1 MVTIAA
7 VMGLLA
13 IITGQALGYPLR
25 DPEGFLGPAWVRL
38 PLLCLGAFIADVVPR
53 TLWRSRGKLSRFRTE
68 ARLLIREHWT
78 RERITLVVLGLVCFY
93 VTYVQLP
100 EPEELPA
107 VRPRR
112 PDPGRATTSCTSS
125 TSG

>member
-1 MVTIAA
+1 MVTIAV

-38 PLLCLGAFIADVVPR
+38 PLLCLGAFIADVLPR
-53 TLWRSRGKLSRFRTE
+53 TLWRSRGKLGRFRTE

-93 VTYVQLP
+93 VTYVSYRNL
-100 EPEELPA
+100 
-107 VRPRR
+107 
-112 PDPGRATTSCTSS
+112 
-125 TSG
+125 